1 MYTTLTYH
9 YTKENALSKLY
20 NDKVEAA
27 FRRYLNK
34 EESEKDL
41 ETINS
46 YRAKKLTAAQATA
59 VEDLMDLRYAVVKR

>member
-1 MYTTLTYH
+1 MYTSFTYH
-9 YTKENALSKLY
+9 YAKENALSKLY

-41 ETINS
+41 ETIKNF
-46 YRAKKLTAAQATA
+46 RAKKLTAAQATA
-59 VEDLMDLRYAVVKR
+59 IEDLMDLRYAVVKR

>member
-1 MYTTLTYH
+1 MYTSLTYH
-9 YTKENALSKLY
+9 YAKENALSKLY

-34 EESEKDL
+34 EESEKDI
-41 ETINS
+41 ETIS
-46 YRAKKLTAAQATA
+46 KYRAKKLTAAQATA